1 MGSKITSPPGYETD
15 CSECGQLRILSELFA
30 CIFGERLWGLG
41 QIHPCSLANACFFA
55 QSSRKFGWGSPI
67 PRVGF
72 LSLSFSTPPYPCK
85 RNTSLGNC
93 HRGRRILPVPFW
105 GLLYHCQITPK
116 ASISRTRSCVP
127 LRALFPVFLSRH
139 AYLWALRL
147 SVFLSQHAFLSV
159 FISWHTFISCL
170 IWRLSSLQAIL
181 VSNITTG
188 EKLIR
193 DLKGKPP
200 PASPAAASQESL
212 PGPVPMPHSGLP
224 WLRHYNLMLGVTQP
238 SLM

>member
-1 MGSKITSPPGYETD
+1 MGSGTD
-15 CSECGQLRILSELFA
+15 SSMQFSKCMLF
-30 CIFGERLWGLG
+30 F
-41 QIHPCSLANACFFA
+41 P

-67 PRVGF
+67 PRVGL

-85 RNTSLGNC
+85 RNISLGNC

-105 GLLYHCQITPK
+105 RLLYHCQITPK

-127 LRALFPVFLSRH
+127 LRARVP
-139 AYLWALRL
+139 
-147 SVFLSQHAFLSV
+147 VFLSQHAFLSV

-200 PASPAAASQESL
+200 PASPAAASRESL

>member
-1 MGSKITSPPGYETD
+1 MQYTTCLSVYSWAGSKITSPPGYETD

-67 PRVGF
+67 PRVGL

-105 GLLYHCQITPK
+105 RLLYHCQITPK
-116 ASISRTRSCVP
+116 ASISRT
-127 LRALFPVFLSRH
+127 
-139 AYLWALRL
+139 
-147 SVFLSQHAFLSV
+147 HAFLCSSPGTH
-159 FISWHTFISCL
+159 ISGHSAFLCSSPSTRSCL
-170 IWRLSSLQAIL
+170 CSFLGTHLSA
-181 VSNITTG
+181 V
-188 EKLIR
+188 
-193 DLKGKPP
+193 
-200 PASPAAASQESL
+200 
-212 PGPVPMPHSGLP
+212 
-224 WLRHYNLMLGVTQP
+224 
-238 SLM
+238 